1 MLELAFMQRAL
12 VAAVGVGVVCGGLG
26 FFVVL
31 RGLAF
36 AGVGIS
42 HAAIGGIAIGLLL
55 DVSPEWSGAV
65 FAIATALAIAWT
77 RRRSQLSQ
85 DTVIG
90 VFFTGAMALGLVLVS
105 LRRSAQQDLF
115 GYLFGNVLAI
125 SSIELLA
132 LLGLGGAVLI
142 ILALTFREHLFIAFD
157 DEIASAYG
165 HPVAKLEVLLLVLLA
180 ITVVLGVRLVGV
192 LLIEALLVVPA
203 ATAAL
208 WARDYRGQVT
218 LAMGLGATSGVAG
231 LVFAYQLD
239 LAAGASIALATVV
252 LFLISLPLQR
262 SGSD

>member
-12 VAAVGVGVVCGGLG
+12 IAAVGVGVVCGGLG

-55 DVSPEWSGAV
+55 GVSPSWSGAV
-65 FAIATALAIAWT
+65 FAVGTAVAIAWT
-77 RRRSQLSQ
+77 RRRSELSQ
-85 DTVIG
+85 DTLIG

-125 SSIELLA
+125 SPVELTA
-132 LLGLGGAVLI
+132 LLGLGAAVLVV
-142 ILALTFREHLFIAFD
+142 LALTFREHLFIAFD
-157 DEIASAYG
+157 DEIAGAYG
-165 HPVAKLEVLLLVLLA
+165 HPVAKLEMLLLVLLA
-180 ITVVLGVRLVGV
+180 LTVVLGVRLVGV

-208 WARDYRGQVT
+208 WARDFRGQVA
-218 LAMGLGATSGVAG
+218 LAMGLGAASGLGG
-231 LVFAYQLD
+231 LTLAYQLD
-239 LAAGASIALATVV
+239 LAAGASIALVTVV
-252 LFLISLPLQR
+252 FFLVSLPLR
-262 SGSD
+262 AKS

>member
-12 VAAVGVGVVCGGLG
+12 IAALGVGIVCGGLG

-55 DVSPEWSGAV
+55 GVSPTWSGAV
-65 FAIATALAIAWT
+65 FAVGTAVAIAWS
-77 RRRSQLSQ
+77 RRRSELSQ

-125 SSIELLA
+125 SPFELTALLSLGACVLILLA
-132 LLGLGGAVLI
+132 F
-142 ILALTFREHLFIAFD
+142 TFRAHLFVAFD
-157 DEIASAYG
+157 EEIAGAYG
-165 HPVAKLEVLLLVLLA
+165 HPVERLEMLLLVLLA

-208 WARDYRGQVT
+208 WARDFRGQLA
-218 LAMGLGATSGVAG
+218 LAMILGAVSGVAG
-231 LVFAYQLD
+231 LFAAYQLD
-239 LAAGASIALATVV
+239 LAAGASIALATVL
-252 LFLISLPLQR
+252 LFLASLPLRR
-262 SGSD
+262 SG